1 LCGLPFESFAMP
13 IPDDTSKAVSLVP
26 SPVGGRVSVVVA
38 TFNRAK
44 YIEECITSILDQ
56 DIAPHQVIV
65 VDDGS
70 DDGTAELLAK
80 FEGRILYL
88 WKPNGGKSSA
98 LNKALPL
105 VTGDWVWILDD
116 DDVALP
122 DAIKHRLSTQLQF
135 PDADFV
141 YSPHF
146 LGHDGPKGRIKVD
159 HLYTPPVV
167 DERSF
172 LLRLLKGCFFHLGST
187 LIRFSLLEMVGPFDE
202 RLHRSQDYDMQIR
215 LAHFGRPAFCPAPS
229 FVFRQHDGARGPR
242 AARHDGQARVAN
254 FHTYNQL
261 VGKKVRLELQLGEYL
276 DSARYLTSG
285 DETCRAL
292 ASRMVVMAQ
301 FGCLTDMFKDLHSI
315 LHLHR
320 HDSNLD
326 GELLQQIQE
335 LLCFKHSWLALRS
348 ASPRTF
354 RYLRLVARHPAGRS
368 VYFRIG
374 QSVAKRLRWGPTGV
388 IDLVYGIGLF
398 FSMAIWAATVPRVKK
413 SRTPAPQ

>member
-1 LCGLPFESFAMP
+1 MRMP
-13 IPDDTSKAVSLVP
+13 EDTANEVSRGP
-26 SPVGGRVSVVVA
+26 SPVGGRVSVVVP

-44 YIEECITSILDQ
+44 YIEECIASILDQ
-56 DIAPHQVIV
+56 DIPPHEVIV

-70 DDGTAELLAK
+70 DDDTAERLAK

-122 DAIKHRLSTQLQF
+122 GANRHRLSTQQQF

-146 LGHDGPKGRIKVD
+146 LGHDGPQGRIKVG

-167 DERSF
+167 DEKSF

-187 LIRFSLLEMVGPFDE
+187 LIRVSLLEKVGPFDE

-215 LAHFGRPAFCPAPS
+215 LAHLGRPAFCPAPS
-229 FVFRQHDGARGPR
+229 FVFRQHDGAR
-242 AARHDGQARVAN
+242 D
-254 FHTYNQL
+254 FHAYNQL
-261 VGKKVRLELQLGEYL
+261 VGKKVRLEVQLGEYL
-276 DSARYLTSG
+276 DSALSLTSD

-301 FGCLTDMFKDLHSI
+301 FGCLTEMFKDLHSI

-326 GELLQQIQE
+326 GEILQQIQE
-335 LLCFKHSWLALRS
+335 LLCFKHSWLALRV

-354 RYLRLVARHPAGRS
+354 RYLRLVSRHPAGRS
-368 VYFRIG
+368 VYLRVG
-374 QSVAKRLRWGPTGV
+374 QGLAKRLRWGPTGV
-388 IDLVYGIGLF
+388 TDLVHGIGLL
-398 FSMAIWAATVPRVKK
+398 FSMAVWAAKVPRVKK
-413 SRTPAPQ
+413 SSTSAPE